1 MWIRRLITGLEVPVP
16 RFAIVDGG
24 GGGGGFAMV
33 DGEGSW
39 TSMRIRDRGLRDRN
53 QRRRGGCG
61 GGGVKKKKVPD
72 PTSEACS
79 GSN

>member
-1 MWIRRLITGLEVPVP
+1 
-16 RFAIVDGG
+16 
-24 GGGGGFAMV
+24 MV
-33 DGEGSW
+33 DEEGSW

-53 QRRRGGCG
+53 QRRRGG
-61 GGGVKKKKVPD
+61 VKKKKVPD